1 MSKSAKKSAVRP
13 PRQARC
19 AGKPAPKTGQLKVTH
34 QIAAQSPLTPSGGKS
49 AQHTLPDR
57 KADQS
62 KSGSKQSHVLAMLRS
77 PTGATIAAMMQATG
91 WQRHSLRGFLAGVIR
106 NRLKLNLISQKVDG
120 GRVYRITGG
129 DDGNAK
135 AGRSRHRA
143 A

>member
-1 MSKSAKKSAVRP
+1 MSKSAKKSAASQ
-13 PRQARC
+13 PRQARS

-34 QIAAQSPLTPSGGKS
+34 KITAQSPLTASGGKS

-57 KADQS
+57 KADKS
-62 KSGSKQSHVLAMLRS
+62 KSGTKQSRLLAMLRS
-77 PTGATIAAMMQATG
+77 PTGATIAAMMRATG
-91 WQRHSLRGFLAGVIR
+91 WQQHSLRGFLAGVVR

-120 GRVYRITGG
+120 GRIYRITGG

-135 AGRSRHRA
+135 AGQSRHRA